1 MTDTFEEPP
10 EAASSLTVQ
19 QAWRRVMLKAP
30 AGPGR
35 SRHVSLEE
43 LQAFIDRALAEGRVM
58 CEGDSEKFER
68 WCSGHS
74 VALMDSQLYVDTPWG
89 EKR

>member
-1 MTDTFEEPP
+1 VVEVSEER
-10 EAASSLTVQ
+10 SSLTVQ

-43 LQAFIDRALAEGRVM
+43 LQEFIDRAKSEGMVM
-58 CEGDSEKFER
+58 CEGRTEHYER
-68 WCSGHS
+68 WIKNRN

-89 EKR
+89 EER

>member
-1 MTDTFEEPP
+1 VVEVSEER
-10 EAASSLTVQ
+10 SSLTVQ

-43 LQAFIDRALAEGRVM
+43 LQEFIDRAKSEGHVM
-58 CEGDSEKFER
+58 CEGRTEDYER
-68 WCSGHS
+68 WAKGHN

>member
-1 MTDTFEEPP
+1 MSDMFEE
-10 EAASSLTVQ
+10 EASSLTVQ
-19 QAWRRVMLKAP
+19 QAWRRVMLAAP
-30 AGPGR
+30 PGPGR

-43 LQAFIDRALAEGRVM
+43 LQKFIDRAKAEGRVM
-58 CEGDSEKFER
+58 CEGREEDYER
-68 WCSGHS
+68 WVKGRS

>member
-1 MTDTFEEPP
+1 MEE
-10 EAASSLTVQ
+10 ERSSLTVQ
-19 QAWRRVMLKAP
+19 QAWRRIMLKAP
-30 AGPGR
+30 PGPGH

-43 LQAFIDRALAEGRVM
+43 LQAFIDRAKGEALVM
-58 CEGDSEKFER
+58 CEGQMDKYDQWMQS
-68 WCSGHS
+68 HN

>member
-1 MTDTFEEPP
+1 MTTIEEPP
-10 EAASSLTVQ
+10 EAPSSLTVQ

-30 AGPGR
+30 AGPGH

-43 LQAFIDRALAEGRVM
+43 LQSFIDRAKSEGMVM
-58 CEGDSEKFER
+58 CEGDTER
-68 WCSGHS
+68 YNRWVKGHS
-74 VALMDSQLYVDTPWG
+74 VALQDSQLYVDTPWG

>member
-1 MTDTFEEPP
+1 MASRGNPP
-10 EAASSLTVQ
+10 EPQSRLTVQ

-30 AGPGR
+30 PGPGH
-35 SRHVSLEE
+35 SRHVSLDD
-43 LQAFIDRALAEGRVM
+43 LQQFIDRAMAEGRVM
-58 CEGDSEKFER
+58 CEGDEEKFTR
-68 WCSGHS
+68 WVEGHS

>member
-1 MTDTFEEPP
+1 MSNYIEVP
-10 EAASSLTVQ
+10 ESVQSSLTVQ

-43 LQAFIDRALAEGRVM
+43 LQKFIDRAKAEGRVM
-58 CEGDSEKFER
+58 CEGRDADYER
-68 WCSGHS
+68 WVSGRS
-74 VALMDSQLYVDTPWG
+74 VALQDSQIYIDTPWG